1 MANLNPNSTSYFHSY
16 EPNTN
21 DLTMAMDYTEDGK
34 PAIRVLSNIQ
44 GDIVIEGEVTIPGIV
59 TVTNTDDDPLFT
71 HTHIYDENEVEYT
84 DSNPFTIDGTVT
96 VLQGTDPWT
105 VDGTVNIGTMPNV
118 TVNQPVAVTD
128 NDGSLTVDGTVSVD
142 NFPATQTVDG
152 TVNIGTLPEV
162 EIKND
167 TGNPITVIGTT
178 INPFGLP
185 VVSVDDDTV
194 QHTSTNRRKVSNY
207 EITEFNTFQ
216 YTKDP
221 LIWDEE
227 VTGTASSTLNTY
239 EATLVLSVG
248 TTTGDRIERQTK
260 RVLPYIPGREN
271 EVIMHFK
278 LNAQQTGI
286 VKRLGIL
293 DETSGIYL
301 EDDGTTYNVVLRK
314 TTAGGTAETR
324 IARANWNGDK
334 LDGTGGSGHNL
345 DFTKFQTLVIE
356 YNWFTGHTELKFII
370 DNYTHPIH
378 QFEFNNSEDTVI
390 TNTPFLPI
398 KWDIHNTTGA
408 SGTHTM
414 EISSYATL
422 SEAGSVPLG
431 VKNTVTT
438 PLDGITCSD
447 ALTFYPILSIRL
459 RTDRIKGIV
468 LPQNFQVAALDN
480 SPLFYKVLL
489 NPTLTGATTWSTYAD
504 THIEYNTDAT
514 AVTEGD
520 FIVDA
525 GYIDPNGQ
533 GAKLPLDSASAF
545 QLGRENMGTTSEI
558 ITIAAATGSANKD
571 VYASFGWIEVR

>member
-1 MANLNPNSTSYFHSY
+1 MSNRNQNNSTDY
-16 EPNTN
+16 EHPQESNLLN
-21 DLTMAMDYTEDGK
+21 VHNAMEYDAVGK
-34 PAIRVLSNIQ
+34 PVLRVRVDGGQ
-44 GDIVIEGEVTIPGIV
+44 VTIAGDVIV
-59 TVTNTDDDPLFT
+59 
-71 HTHIYDENEVEYT
+71 DEVGLTATTLAALET
-84 DSNPFTIDGTVT
+84 TT
-96 VLQGTDPWT
+96 VLQGTDPWIIGDGGGSISIDDGGNVIT
-105 VDGTVNIGTMPNV
+105 VDGTVSI
-118 TVNQPVAVTD
+118 NQPVAVTD
-128 NDGSLTVDGTVSVD
+128 NNGSLTVDGTVSVD

-167 TGNPITVIGTT
+167 TGNPISVIGTT
-178 INPFGLP
+178 INPFGKP
-185 VVSVDDDTV
+185 VLSVDDDTV

-239 EATLVLSVG
+239 EATLVMSVG

-301 EDDGTTYNVVLRK
+301 EDDGATYNVVLRK
-314 TTAGGTAETR
+314 TTSGGTAETR

-334 LDGTGGSGHNL
+334 LDGTGPSGITI
-345 DFTKFQTLVIE
+345 DFTKFQTMVIE
-356 YNWFTGHTELKFII
+356 YNWFTGHAELKFIL
-370 DNYTHPIH
+370 DNYTYPFH
-378 QFEFNNSEDTVI
+378 QFEFNNSEDAVI

-408 SGTHTM
+408 AGTHTM

-422 SEAGSVPLG
+422 SEAGQVPLG

-438 PLDGITCSD
+438 PLAGITCTD
-447 ALTFYPILSIRL
+447 AETFYPILSIRL

-489 NPTLTGATTWSTYAD
+489 NPTLTGATTWDTYAD

-533 GAKLPLDSASAF
+533 GAKLPLDSVSAF

>member
-1 MANLNPNSTSYFHSY
+1 MSHLFINNQEIKNDEGNP
-16 EPNTN
+16 
-21 DLTMAMDYTEDGK
+21 
-34 PAIRVLSNIQ
+34 I
-44 GDIVIEGEVTIPGIV
+44 
-59 TVTNTDDDPLFT
+59 
-71 HTHIYDENEVEYT
+71 
-84 DSNPFTIDGTVT
+84 
-96 VLQGTDPWT
+96 
-105 VDGTVNIGTMPNV
+105 
-118 TVNQPVAVTD
+118 
-128 NDGSLTVDGTVSVD
+128 
-142 NFPATQTVDG
+142 TVDG

-162 EIKND
+162 EVKND
-167 TGNPITVIGTT
+167 TGNPISVIGTT
-178 INPFGLP
+178 INPFGKL

-227 VTGTASSTLNTY
+227 VTGTASSTLDPY

-248 TTTGDRIERQTK
+248 TTIGDRIERQTK

-293 DETSGIYL
+293 DEISGIYL

-314 TTAGGTAETR
+314 TTAGGTTETR

-334 LDGTGGSGHNL
+334 LDGAGPSGITI
-345 DFTKFQTLVIE
+345 DFTKFQTMVIE
-356 YNWFTGHTELKFII
+356 YNWFTGHAELKFVL
-370 DNYTHPIH
+370 DNYTYPFH

-408 SGTHTM
+408 AGTHTM

-422 SEAGSVPLG
+422 SEAGQVPLG

-438 PLDGITCSD
+438 PLDGITCTD
-447 ALTFYPILSIRL
+447 ALKFYPILSIRL
-459 RTDRIKGIV
+459 RVDRIKGIV
-468 LPQNFQVAALDN
+468 LPQTFQVAALDN
-480 SPLFYKVLL
+480 SPVFYKVLL
-489 NPTLTGATTWSTYAD
+489 NPTLTGANTWSTYAD
-504 THIEYNTDAT
+504 THIEFNTDAT
-514 AVTEGD
+514 AVAEGD

-533 GAKLPLDSASAF
+533 GAKLPLDSVSAF

-558 ITIAAATGSANKD
+558 ITIAAATGSANKE

>member
-1 MANLNPNSTSYFHSY
+1 MANRNENNSTGYQHPQESNLFNVH
-16 EPNTN
+16 N
-21 DLTMAMDYTEDGK
+21 AMEYDAEGK
-34 PAIRVLSNIQ
+34 PVVRVRVDGGQ
-44 GDIVIEGEVTIPGIV
+44 VTISGDV
-59 TVTNTDDDPLFT
+59 VV
-71 HTHIYDENEVEYT
+71 DEVGLTASTLAALET
-84 DSNPFTIDGTVT
+84 TT
-96 VLQGTDPWT
+96 VLQGTDPW
-105 VDGTVNIGTMPNV
+105 VIGDGGGSISIDDGGNV
-118 TVNQPVAVTD
+118 I
-128 NDGSLTVDGTVSVD
+128 
-142 NFPATQTVDG
+142 TVDG

-167 TGNPITVIGTT
+167 TGNPISVIGTT
-178 INPFGLP
+178 TNPFGLP

-293 DETSGIYL
+293 DESSGIYL

-314 TTAGGTAETR
+314 TTAGGTTETR

-356 YNWFTGHTELKFII
+356 YNWFTGHAELKFII

-408 SGTHTM
+408 AGTHTM

-422 SEAGSVPLG
+422 SEAGQVPLG

-438 PLDGITCSD
+438 PVTGINCTD
-447 ALTFYPILSIRL
+447 AETFYPILSIRL

-480 SPLFYKVLL
+480 SPLFYKILL
-489 NPTLTGATTWSTYAD
+489 NPTLTGANTWSTYAD

-533 GAKLPLDSASAF
+533 GAKLPLDTKAAF
-545 QLGRENMGTTSEI
+545 QLGRESMGTTSEI

-571 VYASFGWIEVR
+571 VYASIGWIEVR

>member
-1 MANLNPNSTSYFHSY
+1 MAQYSVKRSKNYHKGNSDIHEVMMLSRDRQGTIVDSDNPL
-16 EPNTN
+16 P
-21 DLTMAMDYTEDGK
+21 
-34 PAIRVLSNIQ
+34 
-44 GDIVIEGEVTIPGIV
+44 VTIPG
-59 TVTNTDDDPLFT
+59 
-71 HTHIYDENEVEYT
+71 
-84 DSNPFTIDGTVT
+84 
-96 VLQGTDPWT
+96 
-105 VDGTVNIGTMPNV
+105 
-118 TVNQPVAVTD
+118 
-128 NDGSLTVDGTVSVD
+128 
-142 NFPATQTVDG
+142 
-152 TVNIGTLPEV
+152 EV

-167 TGNPITVIGTT
+167 TGNPITVIGTA

-239 EATLVLSVG
+239 EATLVMSVG

-314 TTAGGTAETR
+314 TTTGGTTETR

-356 YNWFTGHTELKFII
+356 YNWFTGHAELKFII

-378 QFEFNNSEDTVI
+378 QFEFNNSEDAVI

-398 KWDIHNTTGA
+398 KWDIHNTTVRLA
-408 SGTHTM
+408 HT
-414 EISSYATL
+414 L
-422 SEAGSVPLG
+422 W
-431 VKNTVTT
+431 
-438 PLDGITCSD
+438 
-447 ALTFYPILSIRL
+447 R
-459 RTDRIKGIV
+459 
-468 LPQNFQVAALDN
+468 FQVMPHYQKQDQFHL
-480 SPLFYKVLL
+480 V
-489 NPTLTGATTWSTYAD
+489 
-504 THIEYNTDAT
+504 
-514 AVTEGD
+514 
-520 FIVDA
+520 
-525 GYIDPNGQ
+525 
-533 GAKLPLDSASAF
+533 
-545 QLGRENMGTTSEI
+545 
-558 ITIAAATGSANKD
+558 
-571 VYASFGWIEVR
+571 

>member
-1 MANLNPNSTSYFHSY
+1 MGNRNPNSTSYVHND
-16 EPNTN
+16 EPN
-21 DLTMAMDYTEDGK
+21 LLSIHKALDYTEDGK
-34 PAIRVLSNIQ
+34 PALRVLSNIQ
-44 GDIVIEGEVTIPGIV
+44 GDIIIEGAVTIPGEV
-59 TVTNTDDDPLFT
+59 TVVNSDVAPLFT
-71 HTHIYDENEVEYT
+71 HAHIYDENDVEYT
-84 DSNPFTIDGTVT
+84 AANPLTIDGTVS
-96 VLQGTDPWT
+96 
-105 VDGTVNIGTMPNV
+105 I
-118 TVNQPVAVTD
+118 NQPIAVTD
-128 NDGSLTVDGTVSVD
+128 NGGSLTVHGSVSVS

-162 EIKND
+162 EVKND
-167 TGNPITVIGTT
+167 SGNPISVIGTT
-178 INPFGLP
+178 TNPFGNS
-185 VVSVDDDTV
+185 VVTVDDDTV
-194 QHTSTNRRKVSNY
+194 QHTATNRRKVSNY

-227 VTGTASSTLNTY
+227 ITGTASSTLNTY
-239 EATLVLSVG
+239 EATLVMSVG

-334 LDGTGGSGHNL
+334 LDGTGGSGLTL
-345 DFTKFQTLVIE
+345 DFTKFQSMVIE
-356 YNWFTGHTELKFII
+356 YNWFTGHAELKFII
-370 DNYTHPIH
+370 GNYSHPIH
-378 QFEFNNSEDTVI
+378 QFEFNNSEDAVI

-408 SGTHTM
+408 AGTHTM

-422 SEAGSVPLG
+422 SEAGQVPLG

-438 PLDGITCSD
+438 PLAGITCTD
-447 ALTFYPILSIRL
+447 AETFYPILSIRL

-489 NPTLTGATTWSTYAD
+489 NPTLTGATTWNTYAD

-520 FIVDA
+520 YIVDA

-533 GAKLPLDSASAF
+533 GAKLPLDSVSAF

-571 VYASFGWIEVR
+571 VYASIGWIEVR